1 MFMQNRT
8 LHAGATKPPQFR
20 NGIRSIL
27 GLMSGLTGLAN
38 MLTVI
43 LPRPSWDVLLG
54 AWPVAT
60 HYGAHKLLVVVGFFL
75 MMLSSGMMRGKRQAW
90 VATAI
95 LLLLSAFLYMLS
107 AGPVFATALIA
118 ALVLLLVA
126 FARHFQARSNPPTI
140 RRGYISLL
148 AGLGIVTLYSIGGL
162 LVLYDQFES
171 LLDRLGP
178 VEVLLRL
185 LTNSHLPQL
194 SHGTQAFFF
203 GHVLPIL
210 CLCAVL
216 YGIALLLRPVAAVLL
231 PNEQEQEAAFALA
244 RTYGTNTI
252 SYFALEVGKS
262 FFFSASG
269 KSFISYVLEGDI
281 AVVAGDPIGPE
292 EEMLPL
298 ISQFM
303 SYCHEQDWTTVFW
316 QVRDVYTGLYRQAG
330 MHLLK
335 IGEDSV
341 INIDTFTLAGKA
353 MANVRTSARHAEK
366 SGLHIVFYRGLV
378 QDAEQLAQMEQISR
392 AWLAS
397 KGGSEMGFSM
407 GRFDVHGDD
416 EQIYALAVDG
426 DNNVYG
432 FVSFVPIYGR
442 KGWGIDLMRRTV
454 QVPVGTMELIIVRSI
469 EYLKAGGAGIVSLG
483 LAPMSNI
490 NHSDE
495 TFLEY
500 GIDFLSNFVGDLSKK
515 AALCNFKKKFQ
526 PGWESRYLVY
536 SNTLRLPKAGWALYR
551 AHQRDVSLYSTMYRA
566 LQQWRAPRREAQQ
579 KSGIAGLPN
588 LVRDKATST
597 GELAV

>member
-1 MFMQNRT
+1 MQNKT
-8 LHAGATKPPQFR
+8 LPAEATKPPQFR

-27 GLMSGLTGLAN
+27 GLMTGLTGLAN

-43 LPRPSWDVLLG
+43 LPRPNWDVLLG
-54 AWPVAT
+54 EWPVDT
-60 HYGAHKLLVVVGFFL
+60 HYGVHKLLVVVGFFL
-75 MMLSSGMMRGKRQAW
+75 VMLTYGMMRGKRQAW

-107 AGPVFATALIA
+107 RGPVFATALIA
-118 ALVLLLVA
+118 ALVLLLIV
-126 FARHFQARSNPPTI
+126 FARHFHARSNPPTI

-162 LVLYDQFES
+162 FVLYDQFES
-171 LLDRLGP
+171 LIDRFGP

-185 LTNSHLPQL
+185 LTNSHPLPL
-194 SHGTQAFFF
+194 TYGTQAFFF

-210 CLCAVL
+210 CLCAVF

-231 PNEQEQEAAFALA
+231 PNEQEQEAAFALT

-269 KSFISYVLEGDI
+269 KSYISYVLEGDV

-292 EEMLPL
+292 EEMLPV

-303 SYCHEQDWTTVFW
+303 SYCHKQDWTTVFW
-316 QVRDVYTGLYRQAG
+316 QVRDLYTELYRQAG

-335 IGEDSV
+335 IGEDPV

-353 MANVRTSARHAEK
+353 MANVRTSTRHAEK
-366 SGLHIVFYRGLV
+366 SGLHVVFYRGLV

-407 GRFDVHGDD
+407 GRFDAHGDD
-416 EQIYALAVDG
+416 EQVYALAVDG

-442 KGWGIDLMRRTV
+442 KGWGIDLMRRTTR
-454 QVPVGTMELIIVRSI
+454 VPVGTMELIIVRSM
-469 EYLKAGGAGIVSLG
+469 EYLKAGGAEIVSLG

-515 AALCNFKKKFQ
+515 ASLCNFKKKFQ

-551 AHQRDVSLYSTMYRA
+551 AHQRDVSIYSMMYRA
-566 LQQWRAPRREAQQ
+566 LQKWRAVRREVRQ
-579 KSGIAGLPN
+579 KSGMAGLPN
-588 LVRDKATST
+588 PLRDKATPT
-597 GELAV
+597 GKLAV

>member
-1 MFMQNRT
+1 MQNKT
-8 LHAGATKPPQFR
+8 LPAEATKPPQFR

-27 GLMSGLTGLAN
+27 SLMTGLTGLAN

-43 LPRPSWDVLLG
+43 LPRPNWDVLLG
-54 AWPVAT
+54 QWPVDT
-60 HYGAHKLLVVVGFFL
+60 HYGVHKLLVVVGFFL
-75 MMLSSGMMRGKRQAW
+75 VMLSYGMMRGKRQAW

-107 AGPVFATALIA
+107 RGPVFATALIA
-118 ALVLLLVA
+118 ALVLLLIA

-162 LVLYDQFES
+162 FVLYDQFES
-171 LLDRLGP
+171 LIDRLGP
-178 VEVLLRL
+178 VDVLLRL
-185 LTNSHLPQL
+185 LTNSHPLQL
-194 SHGTQAFFF
+194 SYGTQAFFF
-203 GHVLPIL
+203 GRVLPIL
-210 CLCAVL
+210 CLSAVL

-231 PNEQEQEAAFALA
+231 PNEQEREAAFALT
-244 RTYGTNTI
+244 RTYGTSTI

-269 KSFISYVLEGDI
+269 KSFISYVLEGDV

-292 EEMLPL
+292 EEMLPV

-303 SYCHEQDWTTVFW
+303 SYCHKQDWTTVFW
-316 QVRDVYTGLYRQAG
+316 QVRDVYTELYRQAG

-335 IGEDSV
+335 IGEDPV

-353 MANVRTSARHAEK
+353 MANTRTSTRHAEK
-366 SGLHIVFYRGLV
+366 SGLHVVFYRGLV

-407 GRFDVHGDD
+407 GRFDAHGDD
-416 EQIYALAVDG
+416 EQVYALAVDR

-442 KGWGIDLMRRTV
+442 KGWGIDLMRRTAR
-454 QVPVGTMELIIVRSI
+454 VPVGTMELIIVRSM

-495 TFLEY
+495 TLLEY

-515 AALCNFKKKFQ
+515 SSLCNFKKKFQ

-551 AHQRDVSLYSTMYRA
+551 AHQRDVSLYSMMYRS
-566 LQQWRAPRREAQQ
+566 LQKWQAVRREARQ
-579 KSGIAGLPN
+579 KSGMAGLPN
-588 LVRDKATST
+588 PVRDKAPST
-597 GELAV
+597 GKLAV

>member
-1 MFMQNRT
+1 MQNKT
-8 LHAGATKPPQFR
+8 LPAGATKPPQFR

-54 AWPVAT
+54 EWPVAT
-60 HYGAHKLLVVVGFFL
+60 HYGIHKLLVVVGFFL
-75 MMLSSGMMRGKRQAW
+75 VMLSYGMMRGKRQAW

-107 AGPVFATALIA
+107 GGPVFATALIA
-118 ALVLLLVA
+118 TLVLLLIA

-148 AGLGIVTLYSIGGL
+148 TGLGIVTLYSIGGL
-162 LVLYDQFES
+162 LALYDQFES
-171 LLDRLGP
+171 LIDSLGP

-231 PNEQEQEAAFALA
+231 PNEQEQEAALALT

-292 EEMLPL
+292 EEMLPV

-303 SYCHEQDWTTVFW
+303 SYCHEHDWTTIFW
-316 QVRDVYTGLYRQAG
+316 QVRDVYTELYRQAG

-341 INIDTFTLAGKA
+341 INIDTFTLVGKA

-366 SGLHIVFYRGLV
+366 SGLHVVFYRGLV

-407 GRFDVHGDD
+407 GRFDAHGDD
-416 EQIYALAVDG
+416 EQVYALAVDG

-454 QVPVGTMELIIVRSI
+454 RVPVGTMELIIVRSI
-469 EYLKAGGAGIVSLG
+469 EYLKAAGAGIVSLG

-515 AALCNFKKKFQ
+515 ASLYNFKKKFQ

-566 LQQWRAPRREAQQ
+566 LQQWRAARREAQQ

-597 GELAV
+597 GKLAL